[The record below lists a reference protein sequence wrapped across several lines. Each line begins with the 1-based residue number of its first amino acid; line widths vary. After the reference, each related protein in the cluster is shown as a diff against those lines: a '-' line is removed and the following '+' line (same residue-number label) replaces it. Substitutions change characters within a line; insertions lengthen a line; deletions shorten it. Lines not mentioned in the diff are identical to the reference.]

1 MFGVLVD
8 VSGSM
13 ESAYALNRS
22 NDANVERTH
31 AILTTIIN
39 IVKQEV
45 VHHDRRE
52 SIFVCAFGLSG
63 PTVTCDL
70 VSLPVGN
77 CRPKKERYA
86 RERWIPSTD

>member
-45 VHHDRRE
+45 VHHERRE

-70 VSLPVGN
+70 VSLLEIAG
-77 CRPKKERYA
+77 PKKKDMRG
-86 RERWIPSTD
+86 ERWIPSTD